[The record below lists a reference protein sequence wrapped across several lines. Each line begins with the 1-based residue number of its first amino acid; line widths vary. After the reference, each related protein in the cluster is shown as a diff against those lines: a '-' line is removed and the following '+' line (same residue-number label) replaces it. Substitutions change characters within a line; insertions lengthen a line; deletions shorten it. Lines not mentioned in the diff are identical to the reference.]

1 MDEIIAKT
9 FTVEIKDANDGVTPI
24 TMKLT
29 SNMSKIEQLGLLEL
43 IKANIIKDINKG

>member
-1 MDEIIAKT
+1 MPENKKEFIIEI
-9 FTVEIKDANDGVTPI
+9 VDANDGVTPI

-29 SNMSKIEQLGLLEL
+29 SNMSKVEQLGLLEL